1 MDIQNNEPMEQRTK
15 MMPIGEVS
23 PEFLE
28 EWLQKTNSF
37 YIDADDGL
45 PRGVLNYGT
54 DYDGK
59 NIMFYTAGNEPKDNS
74 LICDTIISYPGGD
87 WGENVYR
94 ELGNRL
100 EHDFHIDIKNERNT
114 VNADKPRH
122 HPSSLSER
130 IDKARAENPQN
141 NVPKQDVSQTK
152 KQEQEI

>member
-1 MDIQNNEPMEQRTK
+1 MNIKNNEPMEQRTK
-15 MMPIGEVS
+15 LMATGEVT
-23 PEFLE
+23 PDFLK

-59 NIMFYTAGNEPKDNS
+59 NIMFYTTGNEPKDNS

-87 WGENVYR
+87 WGENVYC

-100 EHDFHIDIKNERNT
+100 ERDFHINIKGERDT
-114 VNADKPRH
+114 VNVDKPR
-122 HPSSLSER
+122 PSLSDR
-130 IDKARAENPQN
+130 IDKARAENSQN
-141 NVPKQDVSQTK
+141 NVPKQDVSVSQTK